1 MKRLHVQLWIAVF
14 LSVSGMILLFC
25 GFWVVPTG
33 QIDNSVL
40 VAYGEVS
47 TFAGALFGVDYR
59 YTFKEKTK
67 QKIRR
72 KRKMNKPTYIII
84 HCSATREDKDFTE
97 KQINDSH
104 VARGFGK
111 WGYHYYIRKDG
122 RVIPMRAENEIG
134 AHDNFIV
141 PGEKTSYNRCSI
153 GICYEGG
160 LDKNGKAKDTR
171 TDAQKKAMRE
181 LVQDICHRHDIID
194 ILGHRDT
201 SPDKNGNGIVEKCE
215 WMKECPCFDVKSEF
229 TSFLPPVIV
238 RP

>member
-1 MKRLHVQLWIAVF
+1 MR
-14 LSVSGMILLFC
+14 
-25 GFWVVPTG
+25 T
-33 QIDNSVL
+33 IDHIV
-40 VAYGEVS
+40 
-47 TFAGALFGVDYR
+47 
-59 YTFKEKTK
+59 
-67 QKIRR
+67 
-72 KRKMNKPTYIII
+72 I
-84 HCSATREDKDFTE
+84 HCSATREDRSLT
-97 KQINDSH
+97 
-104 VARGFGK
+104 VAELEENHRCRGFRGI
-111 WGYHYYIRKDG
+111 GYHYYIRKDG
-122 RVIPMRAENEIG
+122 TVINTRALELVG
-134 AHDNFIV
+134 AHAKGHN
-141 PGEKTSYNRCSI
+141 SHSI

-160 LDKNGKAKDTR
+160 LDSHGLAKDTR

>member
-1 MKRLHVQLWIAVF
+1 MIIGEEEIPNERALLTQEDGPMMASSA
-14 LSVSGMILLFC
+14 SV
-25 GFWVVPTG
+25 
-33 QIDNSVL
+33 
-40 VAYGEVS
+40 
-47 TFAGALFGVDYR
+47 
-59 YTFKEKTK
+59 K
-67 QKIRR
+67 
-72 KRKMNKPTYIII
+72 YIVI
-84 HCSATREDKDFTE
+84 HCSATRSTRDYTAEQLLRDHKT
-97 KQINDSH
+97 
-104 VARGFGK
+104 RGFRTV
-111 WGYHYYIRKDG
+111 GYHFYIRRDG
-122 RVIPMRAENEIG
+122 SVTQHRKLLEVG
-134 AHDNFIV
+134 AHCR
-141 PGEKTSYNRCSI
+141 PWNRCSI

>member
-1 MKRLHVQLWIAVF
+1 
-14 LSVSGMILLFC
+14 
-25 GFWVVPTG
+25 
-33 QIDNSVL
+33 
-40 VAYGEVS
+40 
-47 TFAGALFGVDYR
+47 
-59 YTFKEKTK
+59 
-67 QKIRR
+67 
-72 KRKMNKPTYIII
+72 MNKPIYIII
-84 HCSATREDKDFTE
+84 HCSATRGDKDFTE

-134 AHDNFIV
+134 AHDNF
-141 PGEKTSYNRCSI
+141 
-153 GICYEGG
+153 
-160 LDKNGKAKDTR
+160 
-171 TDAQKKAMRE
+171 
-181 LVQDICHRHDIID
+181 ICHRHDIID